1 MMSCSELKSYNL
13 AKLPGNNKD
22 TVLGQF
28 RNIDAPRDGLL
39 NFLSESTKAAFKEQI
54 NEKKECYERECSG
67 VLESDTT
74 TSVQADAL
82 CFRSKQ
88 KLERLKPRH
97 SAIKCQSIIEAIA
110 LKLRMWI
117 YYLDETTPKF

>member
-39 NFLSESTKAAFKEQI
+39 NFLSESTKVAFNEQI

-82 CFRSKQ
+82 YFRSKQ

-97 SAIKCQSIIEAIA
+97 
-110 LKLRMWI
+110 
-117 YYLDETTPKF
+117 

>member
-1 MMSCSELKSYNL
+1 MMSCSELKSYL

-22 TVLGQF
+22 SILGQF

-39 NFLSESTKAAFKEQI
+39 NFLSESTKVAFNEQI

-82 CFRSKQ
+82 CFRYTQ
-88 KLERLKPRH
+88 KLERLKPRPL
-97 SAIKCQSIIEAIA
+97 AIKCQS
-110 LKLRMWI
+110 RV
-117 YYLDETTPKF
+117 YLDEITPKFQGIVAY